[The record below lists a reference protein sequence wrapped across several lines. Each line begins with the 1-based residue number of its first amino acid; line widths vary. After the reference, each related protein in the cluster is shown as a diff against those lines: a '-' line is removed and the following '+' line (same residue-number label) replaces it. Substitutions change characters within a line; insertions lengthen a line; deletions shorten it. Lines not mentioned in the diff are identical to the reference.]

1 MDIAPEDPQ
10 VLLAAESRGPARTL
24 QERSPGARTRAP
36 RQKGAQTGHQI
47 DGHQLDGVKL
57 ARAR

>member
-1 MDIAPEDPQ
+1 VPHEDPEA
-10 VLLAAESRGPARTL
+10 LLAAESDPRGRKLEEQAR
-24 QERSPGARTRAP
+24 GARARAP